1 MGRVVLPVAGFVIRS
16 APVARDALDRH
27 RPPPVE
33 HAVFDGNVKV
43 RIRHEDHLEK
53 CAKALRVQGLWIMV
67 AAIEI

>member
-1 MGRVVLPVAGFVIRS
+1 
-16 APVARDALDRH
+16 
-27 RPPPVE
+27 
-33 HAVFDGNVKV
+33 VKV